1 LSARQKSVPMELR
14 RTANGSADMPI
25 TLAVAKK
32 KNLGPIKYLHFE
44 SKFSKKALNMSEN
57 VKYDRVE
64 LYCAVINRSWAR
76 DLPCFENRLL
86 LRLPGPC
93 SIIGFF
99 CSFLG
104 FFPVQVDGQCP
115 SGLRFLQVIEADR
128 TITHRFCLLFLMLAT

>member
-1 LSARQKSVPMELR
+1 MTITVLPQKYGRSKARSYLKRRLSARQKSVPMEFR

-32 KNLGPIKYLHFE
+32 KNLGPIKYFHFE
-44 SKFSKKALNMSEN
+44 SRFSKKALNMSEN

-64 LYCAVINRSWAR
+64 LYCAVINRSRAR

-99 CSFLG
+99 L
-104 FFPVQVDGQCP
+104 
-115 SGLRFLQVIEADR
+115 
-128 TITHRFCLLFLMLAT
+128 